1 MLTQNELNIL
11 KQIPFCEI
19 PHDTTE
25 LVEITTELKSNT
37 EWYDYIPP
45 RLISDE
51 HSKQIYA
58 NYKGVTLTTFRP
70 DKDKTRSREGKL
82 FDKPVVVDGAEY
94 MDYYDVP
101 VADRKIY
108 TTEISK
114 NFPKTMEFLS
124 KVTNKPKLCKLAHTT
139 GKQRLWWHSHQRYK
153 APGQDYITT
162 TEEQY
167 ILHVPIMT
175 HDEVY
180 HMINT
185 KDQPTS
191 TNFNFDNRDYYLS
204 DPDIFHAN
212 FQENKLYFFNSYLN
226 HAYVNFSDRPRLTL
240 LIYNDGSDNPML
252 ENLMRTMIENYNGPL
267 IKDPWSKDEKI

>member
-1 MLTQNELNIL
+1 MLTKSELDKL

-19 PHDTTE
+19 PYNSTE
-25 LVEITTELKSNT
+25 LTEITSELKNNS

-45 RLISDE
+45 RLISDDNF
-51 HSKQIYA
+51 KQVYA

-82 FDKPVVVDGAEY
+82 FDKPMIVDGAEY

-108 TTEISK
+108 TTEIAK
-114 NFPKTMEFLS
+114 NFPLTMDFLN
-124 KVTNKPKLCKLAHTT
+124 KITNKPKLCKLAYTT

-153 APGQDYITT
+153 ATGQDYITT
-162 TEEQY
+162 TEEQF

-180 HMINT
+180 HMTNT
-185 KDQPTS
+185 KAQPTS
-191 TNFNFDNRDYYLS
+191 TNFDFSNRDYYLA
-204 DPDIFHAN
+204 DPDILRMN
-212 FQENKLYFFNSYLN
+212 FKENKLYFFNSYLN
-226 HAYVNFSDRPRLTL
+226 HAYVNFSDKPRMTL
-240 LIYNDGSDNPML
+240 LVYNDGSDNPQL
-252 ENLMRTMIENYNGPL
+252 ENLMRTMIDSYNGPL
-267 IKDPWSKDEKI
+267 VTDPWSSNEAI